1 MRTAAEPRGNETLA
15 IGGEGS
21 GHRLAAS
28 RQDRRPRGAKAF
40 AGTTLAG
47 SGHSQI
53 QAGTYASTPGNHI
66 PRVR

>member
-1 MRTAAEPRGNETLA
+1 MRTAAEPRGNEILA
-15 IGGEGS
+15 IGGEGR
-21 GHRLAAS
+21 GYCLAAS
-28 RQDRRPRGAKAF
+28 RHDQHPRGAKVP

-53 QAGTYASTPGNHI
+53 QVGTYASTPGNHI